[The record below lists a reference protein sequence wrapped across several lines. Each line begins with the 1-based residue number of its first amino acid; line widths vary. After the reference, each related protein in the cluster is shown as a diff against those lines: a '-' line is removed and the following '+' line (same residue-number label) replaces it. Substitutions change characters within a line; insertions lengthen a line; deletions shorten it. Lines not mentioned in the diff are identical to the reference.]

1 MSNVIETSAVSA
13 VYATAAI
20 AAGRWRG
27 EVIAHHSLRRWL
39 LRQLY
44 RFCDGLPT
52 SHDDVDFEVLKRV
65 PTPV

>member
-1 MSNVIETSAVSA
+1 MSNVIEASAVSA

-20 AAGRWRG
+20 AAGRCGG
-27 EVIAHHSLRRWL
+27 EMMAHHSLRRWL
-39 LRQLY
+39 LRRLY

-52 SHDDVDFEVLKRV
+52 SHADVDLEVLKRV